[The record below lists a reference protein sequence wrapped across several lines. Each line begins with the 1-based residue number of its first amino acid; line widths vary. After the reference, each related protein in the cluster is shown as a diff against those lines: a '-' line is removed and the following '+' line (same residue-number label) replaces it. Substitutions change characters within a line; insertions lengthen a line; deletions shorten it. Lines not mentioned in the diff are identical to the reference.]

1 MKEEID
7 AHIATHDLQE
17 SDEMEEES
25 FNDSVKTDRAN
36 CSDLQQVD
44 ASEGPKAY
52 AFVRKEMLITFDKN

>member
-17 SDEMEEES
+17 SDELEES
-25 FNDSVKTDRAN
+25 FDDSVKTDRAN

-44 ASEGPKAY
+44 ASEDSKAY
-52 AFVRKEMLITFDKN
+52 AFVRKEMLITLDRN